1 MMDASEWERRLDRL
15 LAVMERMAQ
24 QQAPTI
30 NVNVQEV
37 VAQKKKRS
45 AVSSPETEGDVPEPG
60 GQPRPWVS

>member
-1 MMDASEWERRLDRL
+1 MDASEWERRLDRL

-30 NVNVQEV
+30 NVNVQEA
-37 VAQKKKRS
+37 VAKRRKK
-45 AVSSPETEGDVPEPG
+45 AVEGDIPDPG